1 MYCIF
6 GFQYGHLQTFGGEKM
21 VSFNLVYLPVR
32 AAIHF
37 AFDFM
42 AQLDLICIKVV
53 GKGHIMISVVYQT
66 CFGCFVVG
74 VLNHLLTNSVI
85 ACVKSPD
92 AFY

>member
-6 GFQYGHLQTFGGEKM
+6 GFQNGHLQTFGGKKM

-32 AAIHF
+32 AAIH
-37 AFDFM
+37 FDFM

-53 GKGHIMISVVYQT
+53 GKGHIMISFVDQT

-74 VLNHLLTNSVI
+74 GLNHLLTKSII
-85 ACVKSPD
+85 ARVKSPD